1 MGKSLIIKGAD
12 FSANA
17 VAEIVL
23 PYTPLSY
30 ASVAANTQYVSS
42 PYKEDANTKI
52 EIRCEVFTPSTAMW
66 FFGRKKDTDG
76 ALGIQLR
83 TTGTPSVFIGSNSTG
98 AFPDSPSADN
108 KYTIVI
114 SHTDILINGQSVKG
128 EKDVSFVGKSPKTFS
143 LMNSETG
150 GSIEY
155 QNENISR
162 IKFFGFKQ
170 WDGDN
175 LVLDAIPVEYNGVKC
190 LYNKVDETYIYADDG
205 NSLIGN

>member
-30 ASVAANTQYVSS
+30 ASVASNTQYVTS
-42 PYKEDANTKI
+42 PFKEDANTKI
-52 EIRCEVFTPSTAMW
+52 EIKCEVFIPTTAMW
-66 FFGRKKDTDG
+66 IFGRVKDTNG
-76 ALGIQLR
+76 AFSIQLR
-83 TTGTPSVFIGSNSTG
+83 TTGTPSVFIGNNTTG
-98 AFPDSPSADN
+98 ATVSSPTADN

-128 EKDVSFVGKSPKTFS
+128 EKDISFVGKSAQPFS
-143 LMNSETG
+143 LMNGETG
-150 GSIEY
+150 KSIEY

-170 WDGDN
+170 WDGDT

-190 LYNKVDETYIYADDG
+190 LYNKVDDTYIYADDG